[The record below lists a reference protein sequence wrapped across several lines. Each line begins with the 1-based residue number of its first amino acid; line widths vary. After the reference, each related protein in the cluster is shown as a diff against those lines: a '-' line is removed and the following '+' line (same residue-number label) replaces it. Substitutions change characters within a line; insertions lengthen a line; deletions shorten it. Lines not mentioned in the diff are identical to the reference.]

1 MVQLSEE
8 ATEGLSAA
16 LQGLNEAEASQPVEQ
31 QIENYADDVDEAE
44 FDTESYEHDESQE
57 YDETDVE
64 EGHSVPYSRFSS
76 VIAARNSATEEAQE
90 LREQLEA
97 MQAQYE
103 QMQQFQQMMGQQ
115 QQPQH
120 QEPEHEMPEGM
131 DPHMAQMQSRM
142 HEMSVQQEQF
152 TLERELAAVAQTHPN
167 VDPEVLLNAVIQDPS
182 VDIAQVAEAYS
193 TQVAEIEEAAI
204 NRFLA
209 NLDLDE
215 ADEESTHIPPEVASR
230 QGRQR
235 TLSSAQGNKPQ
246 TMEQAHEALTN
257 WLQNNQ

>member
-1 MVQLSEE
+1 MVKLSEE
-8 ATEGLSAA
+8 ATEELSAA
-16 LQGLNEAEASQPVEQ
+16 LQGLNEAEAEQPVEEQ
-31 QIENYADDVDEAE
+31 VEHYADDAGEAE
-44 FDTESYEHDESQE
+44 FETESYENGELQE

-64 EGHSVPYSRFSS
+64 EGHSVPYGRFSS
-76 VIAARNSATEEAQE
+76 VIAARNNATEEAQE
-90 LREQLEA
+90 LRGQLEA

-103 QMQQFQQMMGQQ
+103 QMRQFQQMMGQQ

-152 TLERELAAVAQTHPN
+152 TLERELAAVAESHPN

-182 VDIAQVAEAYS
+182 VDIAQVAEVYS
-193 TQVAEIEEAAI
+193 GQIAEIEEAAI

-215 ADEESTHIPPEVASR
+215 AEDESYDIPPEVASR

-246 TMEQAHEALTN
+246 TMEQAHEALSN
-257 WLQNNQ
+257 WLQNN